1 LLHAILRI
9 ICLYR
14 AMKIGFA
21 QINATVGDLSGNCEL
36 IIDAYKRLAA
46 AGAELV
52 LTPELAITGY
62 PPQDL
67 VFKSRFVPENL
78 ALLEKLHAQVDKAA
92 LLVGF
97 VDRNEGRGK
106 PFRNAAAL
114 LERGKPIRK
123 TYKSLL
129 PTYDVFDEERYFQ
142 PASHVEPF
150 DVQGRTIGVTICEDI
165 WTEHYLPRPLYDCE
179 PVRSLVEQGAE
190 IIVNL
195 SSSPFSLH
203 KPAIRYEMVAGLAR
217 AHQRPIGY
225 CNLVGGNDQLV
236 FDGNSFAVNSA
247 GELIAQLS
255 AFHQDEAVVD
265 IDSAAAIKFHER
277 QRPEQLFGALSLGLR
292 DYCHKC
298 NFHSAVVG
306 LSGGVDS
313 AVTAVIASDALGA
326 ENVTGVS
333 MPSPYSSRGSI
344 DDARALA
351 RNLGIN
357 FLEIPIAETF
367 KVFKGQFKEILKG
380 LPENETEENMQPR
393 LRAMTLM
400 ALSNKFGH
408 LVLSTGNK
416 SELAVGYC
424 TIYGD
429 MAGGLAVISD
439 VPKTMVYELAR
450 WINSDYAART
460 SRKGDPPSLSSGA
473 AGIIPR
479 STIEKPPS
487 AELKPN
493 QKDQDTLPPYEILDQ
508 ILQLY
513 VEENLSARDII
524 ARGFDEETVRWV
536 HRRVDLNEYKREQ
549 APPGLKVTSRA
560 FGIGRKMPIAQK
572 YVD

>member
-1 LLHAILRI
+1 
-9 ICLYR
+9 
-14 AMKIGFA
+14 MKIGFA

-36 IIDAYKRLAA
+36 ILAAYERLAA
-46 AGAELV
+46 GGAELV

-78 ALLEKLHAQVDKAA
+78 AILEKLHACVGQAA

-106 PFRNAAAL
+106 PYRNAAAL

-123 TYKSLL
+123 IHKSLL
-129 PTYDVFDEERYFQ
+129 PTYDVFDEERYFE
-142 PASHVEPF
+142 PANRVEPL
-150 DVQGRTIGVTICEDI
+150 DVHGKKIGVTICEDI

-203 KPAIRYEMVAGLAR
+203 KPAIRYELVAGLAR
-217 AHQRPIGY
+217 AHKRPICY

-236 FDGNSFAVNSA
+236 FDGDSIAVNPV
-247 GELIAQLS
+247 GNLIAQLA
-255 AFHQDEAVVD
+255 AFREDEKVVD
-265 IDSAAAIKFHER
+265 TDSTDTIAFREPKT
-277 QRPEQLFGALSLGLR
+277 PEQIFSALSLGLR
-292 DYCHKC
+292 DYCRKC
-298 NFHSAVVG
+298 NFRSAVVG
-306 LSGGVDS
+306 LSGGIDS
-313 AVTAVIASDALGA
+313 AVTAVIAADALGA

-333 MPSPYSSRGSI
+333 MPSPYSSRGSV

-351 RNLGIN
+351 QNVGIK
-357 FLEIPIAETF
+357 FFEIPIAETF
-367 KVFKGQFKEILKG
+367 KVFKSQFKAK
-380 LPENETEENMQPR
+380 
-393 LRAMTLM
+393 
-400 ALSNKFGH
+400 
-408 LVLSTGNK
+408 
-416 SELAVGYC
+416 
-424 TIYGD
+424 TI
-429 MAGGLAVISD
+429 
-439 VPKTMVYELAR
+439 VYELAR
-450 WINSDYAART
+450 WLNRE
-460 SRKGDPPSLSSGA
+460 RE
-473 AGIIPR
+473 IIPR
-479 STIEKPPS
+479 STIDKAPS

-524 ARGFDEETVRWV
+524 ARGFDEKTVRWV
-536 HRRVDLNEYKREQ
+536 QRRVDLNEYKREQ
-549 APPGLKVTSRA
+549 AAPGLKVTSRA

>member
-1 LLHAILRI
+1 
-9 ICLYR
+9 
-14 AMKIGFA
+14 MKIGFA
-21 QINATVGDLSGNCEL
+21 QIDATVGDLSGNAEL
-36 IIDAYKRLAA
+36 IVRAYERLAA

-78 ALLEKLHAQVDKAA
+78 VILEKLHARVGEAA

-142 PASHVEPF
+142 PAEQVEVF
-150 DVQGRTIGVTICEDI
+150 DVHGKKIGVTICEDI

-190 IIVNL
+190 IILNL
-195 SSSPFSLH
+195 SSSPFYLH

-217 AHQRPIGY
+217 AYRRAICY
-225 CNLVGGNDQLV
+225 CNQVGGNDQLV
-236 FDGNSFAVNSA
+236 FDGNSFAVNAA
-247 GELIAQLS
+247 GNLIAQLA
-255 AFHQDEAVVD
+255 AFREDERIVD
-265 IDSAAAIKFHER
+265 TDSTGAIEFREGKI
-277 QRPEQLFGALSLGLR
+277 PEQLFAALSLGLR
-292 DYCHKC
+292 DYCRKC
-298 NFHSAVVG
+298 NFRSVVVG
-306 LSGGVDS
+306 LSGGIDS
-313 AVTAVIASDALGA
+313 AVAAVIAADALGA

-333 MPSPYSSRGSI
+333 MPSPYSSPGSI
-344 DDARALA
+344 DDARTLA
-351 RNLGIN
+351 KNLGIG
-357 FLEIPIAETF
+357 FLEIPIAEEF
-367 KVFKGQFKEILKG
+367 KVFKAQFKEIFKS

-393 LRAMTLM
+393 LRAMVLM

-424 TIYGD
+424 TLYGD
-429 MAGGLAVISD
+429 MAGGLGVISD
-439 VPKTMVYELAR
+439 VPKTMIYELAR
-450 WINSDYAART
+450 WINRDRE
-460 SRKGDPPSLSSGA
+460 
-473 AGIIPR
+473 IIPVT
-479 STIEKPPS
+479 TIEKAPS

-513 VEENLSARDII
+513 VEDNLSARDII
-524 ARGFDEETVRWV
+524 ARGFDEKTVRWV
-536 HRRVDLNEYKREQ
+536 QRRVDLNEYKREQ
-549 APPGLKVTSRA
+549 AAPGLKVTSRA

>member
-1 LLHAILRI
+1 
-9 ICLYR
+9 
-14 AMKIGFA
+14 MKIGFA
-21 QINATVGDLSGNCEL
+21 QINPTVGDLRGNCEL
-36 IIDAYKRLAA
+36 ITHAYERLAA

-67 VFKSRFVPENL
+67 VLKSRFVPENL
-78 ALLEKLHAQVDKAA
+78 ELLERLHARVGDAA

-142 PASHVEPF
+142 PAESVEPF
-150 DVQGRTIGVTICEDI
+150 VVHGKKIGVTICEDI

-195 SSSPFSLH
+195 SSSPFSVH
-203 KPAIRYEMVAGLAR
+203 KPAIRFEMVAGLAR
-217 AHQRPIGY
+217 AHQRPICY

-236 FDGNSFAVNSA
+236 FDGNSFAVNSM
-247 GELIAQLS
+247 GNVIAQLA
-255 AFHQDEAVVD
+255 AFHEDERVVD
-265 IDSAAAIKFHER
+265 TDSSSVIEFHEGLAGAG
-277 QRPEQLFGALSLGLR
+277 PEQIFAALSLGLR
-292 DYCHKC
+292 DYCRKC
-298 NFHSAVVG
+298 NFHSTVVG
-306 LSGGVDS
+306 LSGGIDS
-313 AVTAVIASDALGA
+313 AVTAVIAVDALGT

-344 DDARALA
+344 EDSRMLA
-351 RNLGIN
+351 RNLGIKL
-357 FLEIPIAETF
+357 FEIPITEAF
-367 KVFKGQFKEILKG
+367 QVFKAQFKEVFKG

-400 ALSNKFGH
+400 ALSNRFGH

-424 TIYGD
+424 TLYGD

-439 VPKTMVYELAR
+439 VPKTMIYELAR
-450 WINSDYAART
+450 WINRE
-460 SRKGDPPSLSSGA
+460 RE
-473 AGIIPR
+473 IIPT
-479 STIEKPPS
+479 STIEKAPS
-487 AELKPN
+487 AELRPN

-508 ILQLY
+508 ILHLY

-524 ARGFDEETVRWV
+524 ARGFDEKTVRWV
-536 HRRVDLNEYKREQ
+536 QRRVDLNEYKREQ
-549 APPGLKVTSRA
+549 AAPGLKVTSRA
-560 FGIGRKMPIAQK
+560 FGIGRKMPIAQR

>member
-1 LLHAILRI
+1 MRS
-9 ICLYR
+9 
-14 AMKIGFA
+14 MKIGFA
-21 QINATVGDLSGNCEL
+21 QVNATVGDLNGNCEL
-36 IIDAYKRLAA
+36 IIGAYERLAA

-78 ALLEKLHAQVDKAA
+78 ALLEKLHAQVGESA

-97 VDRNEGRGK
+97 VDRNEERGK
-106 PFRNAAAL
+106 PFHNAAAL

-123 TYKSLL
+123 MYKSLL
-129 PTYDVFDEERYFQ
+129 PTYDVFDEDRYFE
-142 PASHVEPF
+142 PATRIESFE
-150 DVQGRTIGVTICEDI
+150 VQGKKIGVTVCEDI
-165 WTEHYLPRPLYDCE
+165 WTDEYLSRPLYDVE
-179 PVRSLVEQGAE
+179 PVRRLVEQDSE
-190 IIVNL
+190 IILNL
-195 SSSPFSLH
+195 SASPFRLH
-203 KPAIRYEMVAGLAR
+203 EPASRFEMIAAQAR
-217 AHQRPIGY
+217 TYQRPICY
-225 CNLVGGNDQLV
+225 CNVVGGNDQLV
-236 FDGNSFAVNSA
+236 FDGNSIAVNPA
-247 GELIAQLS
+247 GNLIAQLA
-255 AFHQDEAVVD
+255 AFREDEKVVD
-265 IDSAAAIKFHER
+265 TDSTATIEFREGKT
-277 QRPEQLFGALSLGLR
+277 PEVLFAALSLGVR
-292 DYCHKC
+292 DYFRKC
-298 NFHSAVVG
+298 NFRSAVIG

-313 AVTAVIASDALGA
+313 AVTAVIAVDALGA
-326 ENVTGVS
+326 ENVTGVC

-351 RNLGIN
+351 RNLGIR
-357 FLEIPIAETF
+357 FLEVPITDAF
-367 KVFKGQFKEILKG
+367 KVFKSQFKEIFKG

-450 WINSDYAART
+450 WINRDRE
-460 SRKGDPPSLSSGA
+460 
-473 AGIIPR
+473 IIPR
-479 STIEKPPS
+479 STIDKPPS

-493 QKDQDTLPPYEILDQ
+493 QKDQDTLPPYEKLDEILR
-508 ILQLY
+508 LY

-524 ARGFDEETVRWV
+524 GRGFDEKTVRWV
-536 HRRVDLNEYKREQ
+536 QRRVDLNEYKREQ
-549 APPGLKVTSRA
+549 AAPGLKVTSRA
-560 FGIGRKMPIAQK
+560 FGLGRRMPIAQK

>member
-1 LLHAILRI
+1 
-9 ICLYR
+9 
-14 AMKIGFA
+14 MKIGFA
-21 QINATVGDLSGNCEL
+21 QINPTVGDLSGNCEL
-36 IIDAYKRLAA
+36 IIGAYQRLAA

-52 LTPELAITGY
+52 LTPELALTGY

-78 ALLEKLHAQVDKAA
+78 ALLEKLHSDVGDTA

-106 PFRNAAAL
+106 PFHNAAAL

-129 PTYDVFDEERYFQ
+129 PTYDVFDEDRYFE
-142 PASHVEPF
+142 PARRVEPF
-150 DVQGRTIGVTICEDI
+150 EAHMRKIGVTICEDI
-165 WTEHYLPRPLYDCE
+165 WTDDYLPRPLYDVD
-179 PVRSLVEQGAE
+179 PMRNLVEQGAE

-195 SSSPFSLH
+195 SASPFRLGA
-203 KPAIRYEMVAGLAR
+203 PACRFEMIAAQAR
-217 AHQRPIGY
+217 AYQCLICY
-225 CNLVGGNDQLV
+225 CNVVGGNDQLI
-236 FDGNSFAVNSA
+236 FDGNSIAVNAS
-247 GELIAQLS
+247 GNLIAQLA
-255 AFHQDEAVVD
+255 AFREEAKVVD
-265 IDSAAAIKFHER
+265 TDSTDAIEFHEGKT
-277 QRPEQLFGALSLGLR
+277 PEQLFAALSLGVR
-292 DYCHKC
+292 DYFRKC
-298 NFHSAVVG
+298 NFHSAVIG

-313 AVTAVIASDALGA
+313 AVTAVIAVDALGPK
-326 ENVTGVS
+326 NVIGVS

-344 DDARALA
+344 DDARSLA
-351 RNLGIN
+351 RNLGIK
-357 FLEIPIAETF
+357 FFEIPITDAFRDF
-367 KVFKGQFKEILKG
+367 KAQFKETFKG

-408 LVLSTGNK
+408 LLLTTGNK

-424 TIYGD
+424 TLYGD

-450 WINSDYAART
+450 WINSDYSAR
-460 SRKGDPPSLSSGA
+460 SGA
-473 AGIIPR
+473 KREIIPR
-479 STIEKPPS
+479 STIEKAPS

-513 VEENLSARDII
+513 VQENLSARDVI
-524 ARGFDEETVRWV
+524 ARGFDDKTLRWV
-536 HRRVDLNEYKREQ
+536 QRRVDLNEYKREQ
-549 APPGLKVTSRA
+549 SAPGLKVTSRA
-560 FGIGRKMPIAQK
+560 FGIGRKMPIAQR

>member
-1 LLHAILRI
+1 
-9 ICLYR
+9 
-14 AMKIGFA
+14 MKIGFA
-21 QINATVGDLSGNCEL
+21 QINPTVGDLKGNCEL
-36 IIDAYKRLAA
+36 ILGAYERLAA

-67 VFKSRFVPENL
+67 VFESRFVPENL
-78 ALLEKLHAQVDKAA
+78 AVLEKLHTRVGSAA

-106 PFRNAAAL
+106 PFHNAAAL

-123 TYKSLL
+123 AYKCLL
-129 PTYDVFDEERYFQ
+129 PTYDVFDEDRYFE
-142 PASHVEPF
+142 PSSRIEPF
-150 DVQGRTIGVTICEDI
+150 EFNGKKIGVTICEDI
-165 WTEHYLPRPLYDCE
+165 WTDDYLPRPLYDVE
-179 PVRSLVEQGAE
+179 PIRSLVEQGAE
-190 IIVNL
+190 IILNL
-195 SSSPFSLH
+195 SASPFRLGA
-203 KPAIRYEMVAGLAR
+203 PACRLEMIKEQAR
-217 AHQRPIGY
+217 AYQRPICY
-225 CNLVGGNDQLV
+225 CNVVGGDDQLV
-236 FDGNSFAVNSA
+236 FDGNSIAVNAS
-247 GELIAQLS
+247 GNLVAQLA
-255 AFHQDEAVVD
+255 AFREDERIVDTDSSAVVE
-265 IDSAAAIKFHER
+265 FHEGKI
-277 QRPEQLFGALSLGLR
+277 PEQLFAALSLGVR
-292 DYCHKC
+292 DYFRKC
-298 NFHSAVVG
+298 NFHAAVIG

-313 AVTAVIASDALGA
+313 AVTAVIAVDALGA

-344 DDARALA
+344 DDAGTLA
-351 RNLGIN
+351 RNLGIKL
-357 FLEIPIAETF
+357 LEIPIGDSFA
-367 KVFKGQFKEILKG
+367 VFKSQFKEIFKG

-450 WINSDYAART
+450 WINSDYSAR
-460 SRKGDPPSLSSGA
+460 SGA
-473 AGIIPR
+473 KRQIIPG
-479 STIEKPPS
+479 STIEKAPS

-493 QKDQDTLPPYEILDQ
+493 QKDQDTLPPYEILDK

-524 ARGFDEETVRWV
+524 ARGFDEKTVRWV
-536 HRRVDLNEYKREQ
+536 QRRVDLNEYKREQ
-549 APPGLKVTSRA
+549 SAPGLKVTSRA
-560 FGIGRKMPIAQK
+560 FGVGRKMPIAQR

>member
-1 LLHAILRI
+1 
-9 ICLYR
+9 
-14 AMKIGFA
+14 MKIGFA
-21 QINATVGDLSGNCEL
+21 QINPTVGDLKGNCEL
-36 IIDAYKRLAA
+36 IIGAYERLAA

-52 LTPELAITGY
+52 LTPELALTGY

-78 ALLEKLHAQVDKAA
+78 ALLEKLHAHVGNAA

-106 PFRNAAAL
+106 PFHNAAAL

-129 PTYDVFDEERYFQ
+129 PTYDVFDEDRYFE
-142 PASHVEPF
+142 PATRVEPF
-150 DVQGRTIGVTICEDI
+150 EAHGRKIGVTICEDI
-165 WTEHYLPRPLYDCE
+165 WTDDYLPRPLYDVE
-179 PVRSLVEQGAE
+179 PVRNLVELGAE

-195 SSSPFSLH
+195 SASPFRLGA
-203 KPAIRYEMVAGLAR
+203 PACRLEMIAAQAR
-217 AHQRPIGY
+217 TYQRSICY
-225 CNLVGGNDQLV
+225 CNVVGGNDQLI
-236 FDGNSFAVNSA
+236 FDGNSIAVNAS
-247 GELIAQLS
+247 GNLISQLA
-255 AFHQDEAVVD
+255 AFREDEKVID
-265 IDSAAAIKFHER
+265 TDSAAAIKFHEGKT
-277 QRPEQLFGALSLGLR
+277 PEQLFAALSLGVR
-292 DYCHKC
+292 DYFRKC
-298 NFHSAVVG
+298 NFHSAVIG

-313 AVTAVIASDALGA
+313 AVTAVIAVDALGA
-326 ENVTGVS
+326 KNVTGVS

-351 RNLGIN
+351 RSLGIK
-357 FLEIPIAETF
+357 FFEIPITDAF
-367 KVFKGQFKEILKG
+367 RDFKGQFKEIFKG

-400 ALSNKFGH
+400 ALSNKLGH
-408 LVLSTGNK
+408 LLLTTGNK

-424 TIYGD
+424 TLYGD

-450 WINSDYAART
+450 WIN
-460 SRKGDPPSLSSGA
+460 RKREV
-473 AGIIPR
+473 IPR
-479 STIEKPPS
+479 STIEKAPS

-524 ARGFDEETVRWV
+524 ARGFDEKIVRWV
-536 HRRVDLNEYKREQ
+536 QRRVDLNEYKREQ
-549 APPGLKVTSRA
+549 AAPGLKVTSRA
-560 FGIGRKMPIAQK
+560 FGIGRKIPIAQR

>member
-1 LLHAILRI
+1 
-9 ICLYR
+9 
-14 AMKIGFA
+14 MKIGFA
-21 QINATVGDLSGNCEL
+21 QINTTVGDLRGNCEL
-36 IIDAYKRLAA
+36 IICAYERLAA
-46 AGAELV
+46 AGADLV

-78 ALLEKLHAQVDKAA
+78 ALLEKLHAQVGKAA

-97 VDRNEGRGK
+97 VDRNEGSGK

-150 DVQGRTIGVTICEDI
+150 DVQGKEIGVTICEDI
-165 WTEHYLPRPLYDCE
+165 WTEHYLPRPLYDVE

-217 AHQRPIGY
+217 AHQRPICY

-236 FDGNSFAVNSA
+236 FDGDSIAVNAA
-247 GELIAQLS
+247 GNLIAQLA
-255 AFHQDEAVVD
+255 AFRKDEKVVD
-265 IDSAAAIKFHER
+265 TDSTETIEFREAKT
-277 QRPEQLFGALSLGLR
+277 PEQLFAALSLGLR
-292 DYCHKC
+292 DYCRKC
-298 NFHSAVVG
+298 NFQSAVVG
-306 LSGGVDS
+306 LSGGIDS
-313 AVTAVIASDALGA
+313 AVTAVIAADALGA

-351 RNLGIN
+351 RNLGIK

-367 KVFKGQFKEILKG
+367 KVFKAQFKEIFKG

-424 TIYGD
+424 TLYGD

-439 VPKTMVYELAR
+439 VPKTIVYELAR
-450 WINSDYAART
+450 WINSEYT
-460 SRKGDPPSLSSGA
+460 SRGGRQSE
-473 AGIIPR
+473 IIPS
-479 STIEKPPS
+479 STIDKPPS

-524 ARGFDEETVRWV
+524 ARGFDEKIVRWV
-536 HRRVDLNEYKREQ
+536 QRRVDLNEYKREQ
-549 APPGLKVTSRA
+549 AAPGLKVTSRA

>member
-1 LLHAILRI
+1 
-9 ICLYR
+9 
-14 AMKIGFA
+14 MKIGFA
-21 QINATVGDLSGNCEL
+21 QINPTVGDLRGNCEL
-36 IIDAYKRLAA
+36 IIGAYERLTK

-67 VFKSRFVPENL
+67 VLKSRFVPENL
-78 ALLEKLHAQVDKAA
+78 AVLEKVHARVGNAP

-106 PFRNAAAL
+106 PFHNAAAF

-123 TYKSLL
+123 AYKCLL
-129 PTYDVFDEERYFQ
+129 PTYDVFDEDRYFE
-142 PASHVEPF
+142 PASRIEPF
-150 DVQGRTIGVTICEDI
+150 EFNGKKIGVTICEDI
-165 WTEHYLPRPLYDCE
+165 WTDDYLPHPLYDVE

-190 IIVNL
+190 IILNL
-195 SSSPFSLH
+195 SSSPFRLGA
-203 KPAIRYEMVAGLAR
+203 PACRLEMIAAHAR
-217 AHQRPIGY
+217 TYRRPICY
-225 CNLVGGNDQLV
+225 CNVVGGNDQLV
-236 FDGNSFAVNSA
+236 FDGNSIAVNAS
-247 GELIAQLS
+247 GELIEQL
-255 AFHQDEAVVD
+255 APFREDEKIVD
-265 IDSAAAIKFHER
+265 TNSTTPIKFHER
-277 QRPEQLFGALSLGLR
+277 QRPEQLFGALSLGVR
-292 DYCHKC
+292 DYFRKC

-313 AVTAVIASDALGA
+313 AVTAVIAVDALGA
-326 ENVTGVS
+326 DHVAGVS
-333 MPSPYSSRGSI
+333 MPSPFSSRGSI
-344 DDARALA
+344 DDARTLA
-351 RNLGIN
+351 RTLGIK
-357 FLEIPIAETF
+357 FIEIPITDAFRDF
-367 KVFKGQFKEILKG
+367 KSQFKEIFKG

-424 TIYGD
+424 TLYGD

-450 WINSDYAART
+450 WIN
-460 SRKGDPPSLSSGA
+460 RKREVV
-473 AGIIPR
+473 PR

-493 QKDQDTLPPYEILDQ
+493 QKDQDTLPPYEVLDQ

-524 ARGFDEETVRWV
+524 TRGFDEKTVRWV
-536 HRRVDLNEYKREQ
+536 QRRVDLNEYKREQ
-549 APPGLKVTSRA
+549 AAPGLKVTSRA
-560 FGIGRKMPIAQK
+560 FGMGRKMPIAQR